1 MPAKRP
7 PAIKKKCYIEIDYQ
21 TLQATGEIKVLS
33 EPILMPEIT
42 TVVPRGKF
50 EVTYT
55 AELFDIMRE
64 LGTKKMEVFCYLLDN
79 KDGQN
84 QINTTQREVA
94 SATGVSLK
102 TVNDTIRTLT
112 ESGLLNRKGT
122 VYMVSPNLM
131 VKGNQVREAYLMRK
145 FVEMDDRQQLEVIE
159 SKIEGQLELNTD
171 GDIVERVK

>member
-1 MPAKRP
+1 MSSKRP
-7 PAIKKKCYIEIDYQ
+7 PSIKKKCYIEIDYHV
-21 TLQATGEIKVLS
+21 LQETGEIKVLS

-64 LGTKKMEVFCYLLDN
+64 LGTKKMEVFCFLLDN
-79 KDGQN
+79 KDSQN
-84 QINTTQREVA
+84 QINTTQREIAKETNCSV
-94 SATGVSLK
+94 V
-102 TVNDTIRTLT
+102 TVNETIRTLT
-112 ESGLLNRKGT
+112 NAGLLTRKGT

-145 FVEMDDRQQLEVIE
+145 FVEMDEHRQFEVIE
-159 SKIEGQLELNTD
+159 SEIEGQLALND
-171 GDIVERVK
+171 NGDIVEIVK

>member
-7 PAIKKKCYIEIDYQ
+7 PAITKKCYIEIDYQ
-21 TLQATGEIKVLS
+21 TLQTTGEIKILS
-33 EPILMPEIT
+33 DPIVMPEIT
-42 TVVPRGKF
+42 TIVPRGKF

-55 AELFDIMRE
+55 AELFDIMKV
-64 LGTKKMEVFCYLLDN
+64 LGNKKMDVFCYLLDN

-84 QINTTQREVA
+84 QINTTQRKIA
-94 SATGVSLK
+94 KATDCSVV
-102 TVNDTIRTLT
+102 TVNETIRTLMDA
-112 ESGLLNRKGT
+112 GLLTRQGT

-145 FVEMDDRQQLEVIE
+145 FIEMDDKLPILE
-159 SKIEGQLELNTD
+159 SKIEGQLELSAE

>member
-1 MPAKRP
+1 MPSKRP
-7 PAIKKKCYIEIDYQ
+7 PAIKKKCYIEIDYH
-21 TLQATGEIKVLS
+21 TLQETGEIKVLS

-79 KDGQN
+79 KDSQN
-84 QINTTQREVA
+84 QINTTQREI
-94 SATGVSLK
+94 SSLTGVSIK
-102 TVNDTIRTLT
+102 TVNETIRTLID
-112 ESGLLNRKGT
+112 SGLLTRKGT

-145 FVEMDDRQQLEVIE
+145 FVEMDEHQQFEVIE
-159 SKIEGQLELNTD
+159 SEIEGQLALND
-171 GDIVERVK
+171 KGDIVEIVK